1 MYEDFYQLGS
11 LPFENTAD
19 PRFFFASEQ
28 HREALAAIEYTLR
41 MRKGFVMVTG
51 DIGSGKT
58 TVATTMR
65 HRCSQVANIVPLMH
79 GHTTPQELLRH
90 ILRNLAIKTS
100 RHDDHARLLERLGNY
115 LRSES
120 PSNKPL
126 VLFIDEAQTLSDEAI
141 EELRLLSNFDTATHK
156 PVQVVLCGQ
165 PELRQR
171 ICQPK
176 FDALRQRIVMAKQL
190 TPMSAGDVSDYIAH
204 RLTAAAI
211 DPQNQV
217 ASFSEQAVHEIF
229 KLSNGLPRLINVACD
244 NCMLLGFVQEK
255 HVIDAA
261 MVKHVAKDMIPT
273 FQFDSNT
280 VQSSINQTPT
290 NSGSG
295 SRPASIPMPQRLSLT
310 GTL

>member
-1 MYEDFYQLGS
+1 MYQDFYQLN
-11 LPFENTAD
+11 LMPFENTPD
-19 PRFFFASEQ
+19 PRFFFATEQ

-65 HRCSQVANIVPLMH
+65 SRCGSTANIVPILH
-79 GHTTPQELLRH
+79 GHTTPQELLRQV
-90 ILRNLAIKTS
+90 LRSLEIKLS
-100 RHDDHARLLERLGNY
+100 RHDDHGRLLERLGDH
-115 LRSES
+115 LR
-120 PSNKPL
+120 NDQHNTKPL
-126 VLFIDEAQTLSDEAI
+126 VLFVDEAQTLSDEAI

-190 TPMSAGDVSDYIAH
+190 TAMTQSDVQNYINH

-211 DPQNQV
+211 DPDKQI
-217 ASFSEQAVHEIF
+217 ASFSDQAVKEIF
-229 KLSNGLPRLINVACD
+229 SLSGGLPRLINVACD
-244 NCMLLGFVQEK
+244 NCMVLGFVQEK
-255 HVIDAA
+255 TIINVQ
-261 MVKHVAKDMIPT
+261 MVKHVAKDMLPSFAFEPT
-273 FQFDSNT
+273 NVHND
-280 VQSSINQTPT
+280 QSSINRS
-290 NSGSG
+290 SGSN
-295 SRPASIPMPQRLSLT
+295 PLSIPMPSRLSLT
-310 GTL
+310 GTM